1 MIDVAANPSDAV
13 EKALDL
19 FGNDILR
26 LAYSYMKSR
35 EDAEDI
41 VQEVLIRLMQ
51 SAGVFEDESHE
62 KAWLLKV
69 ASNLCKDKLK
79 SASRQREVAMPE
91 GYDVLTDKENAGAA
105 LLDACKEVKGSEPVQ
120 IGSYRGFT
128 MSVEFSA
135 WKQEYTLLLKGQMTH
150 RASLGTD
157 PRGNLTRI
165 DNALAQMPQ
174 RLEAVKNQLDN
185 LYQQQAAAKEEIGK
199 PFPFEDDLRVKSAR
213 LVELDT
219 LLNIDG
225 KGHAQPETV
234 VAKSARPSVLDSLK
248 RPMPP
253 RSLEKKPKQHE
264 EVR

>member
-91 GYDVLTDKENAGAA
+91 GYDVQMRSRRKKKKAIF
-105 LLDACKEVKGSEPVQ
+105 CKLYHNCPKSTGVPSICIITKSTPL
-120 IGSYRGFT
+120 R
-128 MSVEFSA
+128 
-135 WKQEYTLLLKGQMTH
+135 KL
-150 RASLGTD
+150 
-157 PRGNLTRI
+157 
-165 DNALAQMPQ
+165 Q
-174 RLEAVKNQLDN
+174 R
-185 LYQQQAAAKEEIGK
+185 Y
-199 PFPFEDDLRVKSAR
+199 
-213 LVELDT
+213 
-219 LLNIDG
+219 
-225 KGHAQPETV
+225 
-234 VAKSARPSVLDSLK
+234 
-248 RPMPP
+248 
-253 RSLEKKPKQHE
+253 
-264 EVR
+264 